1 MSQSPGQPNPY
12 EQTRFSPTST
22 PPPSGPAQGY
32 SQRGGQ
38 HSGQPGGQPTG
49 QYGQQPQYGQPQG
62 QQPQYGQQYGQQ
74 PPNDQPQ
81 NAQQYG
87 QQPQYSQAAQSPY
100 QAGPHHYGGSPYRA
114 GPYDTAAT
122 GPTTLS
128 KAVTIIAGV
137 IAALGLL
144 TVIAA
149 FLPWVTGIVEV
160 NGLGDSDYG
169 VKDGML
175 TLILGLVAAIFGV
188 VSALIAKRSAL
199 HLVAGIIALIT
210 GLLIVLTSTI
220 DIADI
225 SDYSPLLEV
234 GFGLWLTLIAG
245 IGLVIAGIAGIVKR
259 E

>member
-1 MSQSPGQPNPY
+1 MSQSPGQPDPY

-22 PPPSGPAQGY
+22 SPPSGPPQGY
-32 SQRGGQ
+32 SQPGGQ
-38 HSGQPGGQPTG
+38 QGGQPGGQSQG
-49 QYGQQPQYGQPQG
+49 QYGQQPQYGQPQYGQPQG
-62 QQPQYGQQYGQQ
+62 QQPQYGQQ
-74 PPNDQPQ
+74 PSS
-81 NAQQYG
+81 AQQYG
-87 QQPQYSQAAQSPY
+87 QQPQYSQAGQSPY
-100 QAGPHHYGGSPYRA
+100 QAGQNPYGGSPYGA
-114 GPYDTAAT
+114 GPYDAAAT

-128 KAVTIIAGV
+128 KAVKIIGGV

-169 VKDGML
+169 VKDGMI
-175 TLILGLVAAIFGV
+175 TLVLGLVAAIFGV
-188 VSALIAKRSAL
+188 VSALIAKRSPL

-210 GLLIVLTSTI
+210 GLLIVLTSAI

-259 E
+259 K

>member
-1 MSQSPGQPNPY
+1 M
-12 EQTRFSPTST
+12 
-22 PPPSGPAQGY
+22 
-32 SQRGGQ
+32 
-38 HSGQPGGQPTG
+38 
-49 QYGQQPQYGQPQG
+49 
-62 QQPQYGQQYGQQ
+62 
-74 PPNDQPQ
+74 
-81 NAQQYG
+81 
-87 QQPQYSQAAQSPY
+87 
-100 QAGPHHYGGSPYRA
+100 
-114 GPYDTAAT
+114 
-122 GPTTLS
+122 
-128 KAVTIIAGV
+128 

-169 VKDGML
+169 VKDGMI
-175 TLILGLVAAIFGV
+175 TLVLGLVAAIFGV
-188 VSALIAKRSAL
+188 VSALIAKRSPL
-199 HLVAGIIALIT
+199 HLVAGIIALIA

-259 E
+259 K

>member
-1 MSQSPGQPNPY
+1 MSQSPGQPDPY

-22 PPPSGPAQGY
+22 PPPSGPPQGY
-32 SQRGGQ
+32 SQPGGQ
-38 HSGQPGGQPTG
+38 QSGQPGVQSQG

-74 PPNDQPQ
+74 PSS
-81 NAQQYG
+81 AQQYG
-87 QQPQYSQAAQSPY
+87 QQPQYSQAGQSPY
-100 QAGPHHYGGSPYRA
+100 QAGQNPYGGSPYGA
-114 GPYDTAAT
+114 GPYDAAAT
-122 GPTTLS
+122 EPTTLS
-128 KAVTIIAGV
+128 KAVKIIGGV

-169 VKDGML
+169 VKDGMI
-175 TLILGLVAAIFGV
+175 TLVLGLVAAIFGV
-188 VSALIAKRSAL
+188 VSALIAKRSPL
-199 HLVAGIIALIT
+199 HLVAGIIALIA

-259 E
+259 K